1 MAYWVED
8 EEEVRERE
16 AEEARR
22 GCGRV
27 ARAASLEDAEGRRI
41 EECLAAALGTR
52 PAGAA
57 AEVVLRLGPGPQ
69 ERFWATRV
77 RFGGAVEILSWPE
90 SEPEAVRLEWVYPPG
105 TGLEDRSAALSRT
118 ASLYWASDRK
128 DEALRC
134 WLEGALE
141 GFGGEAE
148 AC

>member
-1 MAYWVED
+1 MVED
-8 EEEVRERE
+8 EELRERE
-16 AEEARR
+16 AEKTRLN
-22 GCGRV
+22 CGTV
-27 ARAASLEDAEGRRI
+27 ARTPSLEDDEGRRI

-52 PAGAA
+52 PPGAA
-57 AEVVLRLGPGPQ
+57 AEAVLRLGPGPQ
-69 ERFWATRV
+69 ERVWGTRV

-128 DEALRC
+128 DEGLRC
-134 WLEGALE
+134 WLEDALE
-141 GFGGEAE
+141 GLGGEAE